1 MMPFQLLPYLHDLY
15 KSCQRE
21 NDMTQALIT
30 GGSSGIGLAV
40 AGRLVRDGNAVSLFA
55 RDTGK
60 LAAARERILAVAPS
74 ARVLTYSVDVGHHD
88 ACVDAVRRAIDAG
101 GPPSWAIACAGIVRP
116 YRFLDQT
123 FAAHQEQMQ
132 TNYFG
137 SLNFA
142 HAVVPPMIANG
153 GGRLVFVASAAA
165 ICGIYGYSGYGA
177 SKFAV
182 RGLAESLR
190 VELRPEGIAVTVVYA
205 PDTDTPQLAAER
217 AERSAITARIA
228 DAGGLWQ
235 AQEVADAIVRG
246 ALRGKFV
253 VAPGLPVRLLH
264 LLQGVVA
271 PVFRLRQDR
280 IIASMASR
288 R

>member
-1 MMPFQLLPYLHDLY
+1 MSPQVLPYLHDLF

-21 NDMTQALIT
+21 NDMAQALIT
-30 GGSSGIGLAV
+30 GGSSGIGLAL
-40 AGRLVRDGNAVSLFA
+40 ATRLVREGHAASLFA
-55 RDTGK
+55 RDAAR
-60 LAAARERILAVAPS
+60 LAAARERILALAPS
-74 ARVLTYSVDVGHHD
+74 AQVLTYSVDVGD
-88 ACVDAVRRAIDAG
+88 REACVDAVRRAIEEG
-101 GPPSWAIACAGIVRP
+101 GPPSWAIACAGVVKP
-116 YRFLDQT
+116 YRFLDQS

-137 SLNFA
+137 SLNLA
-142 HAVVPPMIANG
+142 QAVVPTMIANG
-153 GGRLVFVASAAA
+153 GGRLVFVSSAAA

-190 VELRPEGIAVTVVYA
+190 VELRPEGIAVTIVYA
-205 PDTDTPQLAAER
+205 PDTDTPQLAVER

-235 AQEVADAIVRG
+235 AQDVADAVIRG

-264 LLQGVVA
+264 ILQGLVA
-271 PVFRLRQDR
+271 PVFRLRQDL

>member
-1 MMPFQLLPYLHDLY
+1 MA
-15 KSCQRE
+15 
-21 NDMTQALIT
+21 QALIT
-30 GGSSGIGLAV
+30 GGSSGIGLAL
-40 AGRLVRDGNAVSLFA
+40 AIRLVRDGHAVSLLA
-55 RDTGK
+55 RGAEK
-60 LAAARERILAVAPS
+60 LAAARERIRALTPS
-74 ARVLTYSVDVGHHD
+74 AQIFTYAVDVGDRD
-88 ACVDAVRRAIDAG
+88 ACAEAVRRAIDAG
-101 GPPSWAIACAGIVRP
+101 GPPAWAIACAGIVRP
-116 YRFLDQT
+116 YRFLDQSLS
-123 FAAHQEQMQ
+123 AHQEQMQ

-165 ICGIYGYSGYGA
+165 ICGVYGYSGYGA

-235 AQEVADAIVRG
+235 AHEVADAIVRG
-246 ALRGKFV
+246 ALRRKFV
-253 VAPGLPVRLLH
+253 VTPGLPVRLLH
-264 LLQGVVA
+264 LLQGIVA

>member
-1 MMPFQLLPYLHDLY
+1 MA
-15 KSCQRE
+15 
-21 NDMTQALIT
+21 QALIT
-30 GGSSGIGLAV
+30 GGSSGIGLAL
-40 AGRLVRDGNAVSLFA
+40 ATRLVRDGHAVSLLA
-55 RDTGK
+55 RDAAK
-60 LAAARERILAVAPS
+60 LAAARERILALAPS
-74 ARVLTYSVDVGHHD
+74 AQVLTYSVDVGD
-88 ACVDAVRRAIDAG
+88 REACADVVRRAIGQG
-101 GPPSWAIACAGIVRP
+101 GPPSWAIACAGIVKP
-116 YRFLDQT
+116 YRFLDQP
-123 FAAHQEQMQ
+123 FSAHQEQMQ

-142 HAVVPPMIANG
+142 QAVVPPMIANG
-153 GGRLVFVASAAA
+153 GGKLVFVSSAAA
-165 ICGIYGYSGYGA
+165 ICGVYGYSGYGA

-235 AQEVADAIVRG
+235 PQAVADAVIGG

-264 LLQGVVA
+264 LLQGLVA
-271 PVFRLRQDR
+271 PVFRWRQDL
-280 IIASMASR
+280 IIAAMSPR

>member
-1 MMPFQLLPYLHDLY
+1 MA
-15 KSCQRE
+15 
-21 NDMTQALIT
+21 QALIT
-30 GGSSGIGLAV
+30 GGSSGIGLALA
-40 AGRLVRDGNAVSLFA
+40 AGLVREGHAVSLLA
-55 RDTGK
+55 RDPRK
-60 LAAARERILAVAPS
+60 LAAAHERIRALAPS
-74 ARVLTYSVDVGHHD
+74 AQVLTYSVDVGDRD
-88 ACVDAVRRAIDAG
+88 ACVDAVRRAIDQG
-101 GPPSWAIACAGIVRP
+101 GPPTWAIACAGIVKP

-123 FAAHQEQMQ
+123 FAAHLEQMQ

-142 HAVVPPMIANG
+142 QAAVPPMIANG
-153 GGRLVFVASAAA
+153 GGRLVFVSSAAA

-190 VELRPEGIAVTVVYA
+190 VELRPEGVAVTIVYA

-228 DAGGLWQ
+228 NAGGLWRADQ
-235 AQEVADAIVRG
+235 VADAIIGG
-246 ALRGKFV
+246 ARHGRFV
-253 VAPGLPVRLLH
+253 VAPGLPLRLLH
-264 LLQGVVA
+264 LLQGLVA
-271 PVFRLRQDR
+271 PLFRLRQDL
-280 IIASMASR
+280 IIASMAPR